1 MFNDQCHKL
10 LMNINCLILPNGF
23 HFDLC
28 VAIKDKCA
36 IKRASLSCTNLTGLT
51 DTVLIMTFLLLY
63 ILQHEISAIKVL
75 KIAFFQLPV
84 SLCLNW
90 LLQQFKIV

>member
-1 MFNDQCHKL
+1 MIVAWAHKCSMINEIHCHKL
-10 LMNINCLILPNGF
+10 LMNINCLLFPKDF

-28 VAIKDKCA
+28 VAINDKCA

-63 ILQHEISAIKVL
+63 NLQHEISSIKVL
-75 KIAFFQLPV
+75 QIAFCCYNNLR
-84 SLCLNW
+84 
-90 LLQQFKIV
+90 